1 MTSKVLIENKCG
13 LHLRAVAQLVRVA
26 NAYDCSIAVKNK
38 GRVASA
44 KSLLNLLAL
53 AVPKGAE
60 LEIEAEGNDAAQAIR
75 AIQGLVRARFGEL
88 E

>member
-1 MTSKVLIENKCG
+1 MTSTVLIENKCG

-26 NAYDCSIAVKNK
+26 NGFECSIAVKNK

-44 KSLLNLLAL
+44 KSLLNILAL
-53 AVPKGAE
+53 AVPKGGE
-60 LEIEAEGNDAAQAIR
+60 LEIEAEGKDADRAIDAIR
-75 AIQGLVRARFGEL
+75 GLVRARFGEP

>member
-1 MTSKVLIENKCG
+1 MTSTVLIENKCG

-26 NAYDCSIAVKNK
+26 NNYDCSIAVKNK
-38 GRVASA
+38 GRTASA

-53 AVPKGAE
+53 AVPQGGE
-60 LEIEAEGNDAAQAIR
+60 LEIEAEGKDADKAID
-75 AIQGLVRARFGEL
+75 AIEGLVQTRFGEP